1 MEGEGYL
8 VAKQKCFHI
17 VNSDTTYIACRK
29 MNVSFSPFSFSFV
42 LFPLR
47 RFFFFFPPFRRNGR
61 RTGTRVERRSIII
74 NADDMSIVKLP
85 RAVIDKAK
93 GRGSRLRRTW
103 CAEDVN

>member
-47 RFFFFFPPFRRNGR
+47 RFFFFSLRSDE
-61 RTGTRVERRSIII
+61 TGDERE
-74 NADDMSIVKLP
+74 
-85 RAVIDKAK
+85 RA
-93 GRGSRLRRTW
+93 LREEVSSSMQTT
-103 CAEDVN
+103 CQL